1 MADDAPGGM
10 PPQALLGGGK
20 LPADLLARLLP
31 ANHQPGVLLGPGI
44 GLDAAVVEGTAD
56 RLVVLASDPITF
68 AREDA
73 AAWAVTVNAN
83 DVAVLG
89 ATPCYFL
96 ATLLLPP
103 DRVRSS
109 DVERLFADLRRR
121 CEELGVALV
130 GGHSEVTSGVERPIV
145 VGTMVGLVE
154 RGRLVRGD
162 GALPGDALLCTKT
175 LPIEGLALLA
185 QERADELAAAG
196 IPEAVLTRAR
206 GLLQEPGLLVLE
218 DARIARDTAP
228 VHAMHDPT
236 EGGVATA
243 LHELAQASGVGL
255 RVQAKDLPLHPDA
268 RSICAALGLDP
279 LGVIASGALLLA
291 LDPGDVQAVTGALE
305 RARIP
310 CARIGRCTAPEEG
323 CLLVE
328 GGRERPLPR
337 FEPDEVSRVL

>member
-1 MADDAPGGM
+1 MADDAPRGM
-10 PPQALLGGGK
+10 PPQALLDAGK

-31 ANHQPGVLLGPGI
+31 TGRRADVLLGPGI
-44 GLDAAVVEGTAD
+44 GLDAAVVEGTGD
-56 RLVVLASDPITF
+56 RLVVLASDPVTF

-89 ATPCYFL
+89 ATPRYFL

-103 DRVRSS
+103 NRVPRSH
-109 DVERLFADLRRR
+109 VERLFADLRRR
-121 CEELGVALV
+121 CDELGVALV
-130 GGHSEVTSGVERPIV
+130 GGHTEVTGGVERPIV
-145 VGTMVGLVE
+145 VGTMFGLVE
-154 RGRLVRGD
+154 RHRLVRGD
-162 GALPGDALLCTKT
+162 GARPGDALLCTKT
-175 LPIEGLALLA
+175 LPLEGLALLA
-185 QERADELAAAG
+185 QELADELAAAG
-196 IPEAVLTRAR
+196 IPEAVLARAR
-206 GLLQEPGLLVLE
+206 GLLKQPGLLVLE

-255 RVQAKDLPLHPDA
+255 RVEAEWLPLHPDA
-268 RSICAALGLDP
+268 SGICAALGLDP
-279 LGVIASGALLLA
+279 LGVIASGALLIA
-291 LDPGDVQAVTGALE
+291 LDPGDVRAVAGALE
-305 RARIP
+305 RAGIA
-310 CARIGRCTAPEEG
+310 CARIGHCTAPEEG

-328 GGRERPLPR
+328 GGHPRPLPR